1 MIFKRAVGD
10 FGNGFALPFCRNN
23 ERAFS
28 LIKSACGNAVTA
40 VSLSIYK
47 PFLTIIVAE
56 PPNESRR
63 NDYHRRKHDRAYFYD
78 TAALFRCFNML
89 RLPVADF
96 NIVI

>member
-1 MIFKRAVGD
+1 MTLKRAVGD

-40 VSLSIYK
+40 VSLIIYK
-47 PFLTIIVAE
+47 IFLTVIVTE
-56 PPNESRR
+56 PADESDRD
-63 NDYHRRKHDRAYFYD
+63 NYHRRKHDRAYFYD